1 MEKTEKRFSEP
12 ELGSTKKLSN
22 RERFRIK
29 QTYQSLQDLR
39 DNTKGFVICIPEI
52 VKGKK
57 KVPGRKK
64 NIYKELMV
72 ENLPS
77 LAKDLKLTDSRNVA
91 YHKKD
96 KL

>member
-1 MEKTEKRFSEP
+1 M
-12 ELGSTKKLSN
+12 
-22 RERFRIK
+22 
-29 QTYQSLQDLR
+29 
-39 DNTKGFVICIPEI
+39 
-52 VKGKK
+52 KGKK

>member
-1 MEKTEKRFSEP
+1 M
-12 ELGSTKKLSN
+12 
-22 RERFRIK
+22 
-29 QTYQSLQDLR
+29 R
-39 DNTKGFVICIPEI
+39 DNTKRFNICVPEI

-57 KVPGRKK
+57 KCQEEK

-77 LAKDLKLTDSRNVA
+77 LAKDLKLTDPRNVA